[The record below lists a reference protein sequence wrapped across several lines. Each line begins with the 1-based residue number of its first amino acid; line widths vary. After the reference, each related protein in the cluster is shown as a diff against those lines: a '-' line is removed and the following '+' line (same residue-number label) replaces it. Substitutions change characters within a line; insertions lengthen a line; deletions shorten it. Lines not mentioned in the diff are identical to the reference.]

1 MNRRQENVRLANC
14 LKPLPWLVALMG
26 LLGLC
31 AAALPAWAE
40 PAEKKLDSG
49 AQMSLLLMDGPY
61 FKARPEEY
69 LGVGIQA
76 SIIGNYPYAV
86 VLLTRAIS
94 AGTLPPR
101 LLSRAYLNRGMAYA
115 KQGRHRQAIMDYTKS
130 LEALPTHA
138 DTFLYLGN
146 ALRNLGDMTEAVIAY
161 DRAITL
167 KPNFPEAY
175 YQRGTV
181 WLLKGDYNLAAS
193 NFSEA
198 IRLRPKMADAFYQR
212 ALCFEKLGRYNKAIS
227 DMRSFHLLNPFD
239 ESVPHI
245 LKELKKNKARY
256 ESGDT
261 G

>member
-1 MNRRQENVRLANC
+1 MIRRPKTAPPAKRLKS
-14 LKPLPWLVALMG
+14 LLWLWALMG
-26 LLGLC
+26 LLYLGT
-31 AAALPAWAE
+31 AVLPVWAE
-40 PAEKKLDSG
+40 PAEKKLDPG
-49 AQMSLLLMDGPY
+49 TQMSLLLMDGPF
-61 FKARPEEY
+61 FKAKPEEY

-86 VLLTRAIS
+86 ALLTKAIT

-146 ALRNLGDMTEAVIAY
+146 ALRNLGDMTEAVISY
-161 DRAITL
+161 DRAINL

-212 ALCFEKLGRYNKAIS
+212 SVCFEKLRRYSEAIS
-227 DMRSFHLLNPFD
+227 DMRSFHLLNPLD

-245 LKELKKNKARY
+245 LEQLIKDKARY
-256 ESGDT
+256 QSGKT